1 MMQMKVNLGM
11 VAKSQQLN
19 GGATEYDLQVIF
31 QIIRR
36 AQGKIFDGE
45 QSLEITKSLAKI
57 AQDAGLDLS
66 KIEA

>member
-1 MMQMKVNLGM
+1 MQMKVNLGM

>member
-1 MMQMKVNLGM
+1 MQMKVNLGT

-19 GGATEYDLQVIF
+19 GGATEHDLQVVF

-36 AQGKIFDGE
+36 AQGKIFDGQ

-57 AQDAGLDLS
+57 AQDAGLDIS

>member
-1 MMQMKVNLGM
+1 MKMKVNLGM

-19 GGATEYDLQVIF
+19 GGATQHDLQVVF
-31 QIIRR
+31 QILRR
-36 AQGKIFDGE
+36 AQGKIFDGQ